1 MASASVDPSDG
12 VVPTV
17 ATGPILG
24 DVHRAVDLF
33 LSNRF
38 ADALALG
45 DAAAAVSP
53 FHALIKATV
62 LTLQA
67 VMTMAPADAD
77 HALDALDDALALT
90 SRFRRRASGVLDF
103 MAHLFV
109 ETPLSAYSVNE
120 IYAELL
126 WAQAV
131 LLRAAVHILVEQS
144 FMNLIRSAVNVRTA
158 YNAFQTLSGYVATA
172 RQAVADG
179 TASAT
184 ASAVYAAAA
193 SDDFVSGVLLG
204 SGAFDLVLSLA
215 PSSAVPVM
223 KLFGFSGSRPRGL
236 AALAEGGQ
244 LNGYAARI
252 CDLILLMYR
261 LILVK
266 LLAIHDSPLE
276 DVERILSA
284 NLERYPTGALF
295 LYFRVR
301 SLAAAAWARGR
312 HLSSG

>member
-1 MASASVDPSDG
+1 MAASVDPRDG
-12 VVPTV
+12 IVRTV

-45 DAAAAVSP
+45 DAAATVSP

-67 VMTMAPADAD
+67 VMTMAPTDAD

-109 ETPLSAYSVNE
+109 ETPLSLYSVNE

-158 YNAFQTLSGYVATA
+158 YNAFQALSGHVATA
-172 RQAVADG
+172 RQAVSDG
-179 TASAT
+179 TASA
-184 ASAVYAAAA
+184 ASAVYATAT

-236 AALAEGGQ
+236 AALSEGGQ

-301 SLAAAAWARGR
+301 ALAATSRARARPFRRG
-312 HLSSG
+312 